1 MLTPYDPKTERLMKQ
16 YFSRLPEKERR
27 QYAAIEAQK
36 LGFGGKMYISKLM
49 PINRHALNKGIR
61 ELLDEDIYNQIPKG
75 KQRRA
80 GGGRKKNCNNPDTK
94 TLLINYINSIKA
106 GSPTDERVFWVCQ
119 KPKEIAQKFAQSNQL
134 KVSHGTVKRL
144 LLELGYRYR
153 KQAKE
158 LPTGTCANR
167 NLQFHIITILI
178 LSMSMQSPV
187 ISIDCKKKE
196 RLGNLYRDG
205 KCYTQAPIKVYD
217 HDYEHLA
224 EGKVVPH
231 GIYDLQAN
239 EGYISLGDSS
249 ETADF
254 ITDNLLWWWT
264 QYGIHRYPDAG
275 TILVLCDAGG
285 GNSYRHHRFKDCLL
299 RLSEEIGVSL
309 LIVHHP
315 PYASNRVAGAM
326 ESD

>member
-1 MLTPYDPKTERLMKQ
+1 
-16 YFSRLPEKERR
+16 
-27 QYAAIEAQK
+27 
-36 LGFGGKMYISKLM
+36 
-49 PINRHALNKGIR
+49 
-61 ELLDEDIYNQIPKG
+61 
-75 KQRRA
+75 
-80 GGGRKKNCNNPDTK
+80 
-94 TLLINYINSIKA
+94 
-106 GSPTDERVFWVCQ
+106 
-119 KPKEIAQKFAQSNQL
+119 
-134 KVSHGTVKRL
+134 
-144 LLELGYRYR
+144 
-153 KQAKE
+153 
-158 LPTGTCANR
+158 
-167 NLQFHIITILI
+167 
-178 LSMSMQSPV
+178 MQSHV

-196 RLGNLYRDG
+196 QLGNLYRDG

-217 HDYEHLA
+217 HDYEYLA

-264 QYGIHRYPDAG
+264 QYGIHRYADAG

-309 LIVHHP
+309 LIVHYP